1 MLQLVRS
8 HGDEGFEC
16 TPHLARSRFVIKEKG
31 RAEDGGRVRTRETGG
46 EDKTNERSGRTAR
59 AAVETDRR
67 LACPHH
73 RHACPREVP

>member
-31 RAEDGGRVRTRETGG
+31 TTEDGGRVRTRETGG
-46 EDKTNERSGRTAR
+46 EDKTNERERPGGAR
-59 AAVETDRR
+59 GGGNGSEAGVPASS
-67 LACPHH
+67 ACMSP
-73 RHACPREVP
+73 